1 MKHFALL
8 AHLAL
13 ASCATGYQ
21 PQSFTGGFSDYL
33 TAPDEAVITFHGNGY
48 TSVERVIEMTA
59 LRCADVTLK
68 NRYRYFV
75 GTSIAD
81 LSSQSS
87 FTTPGYAQT
96 YGSATAFGNY
106 ATGTA
111 TTTIT
116 PPQTFNIYKPAI
128 MVSIKMSNDEKS
140 LEPIG
145 MVVNGQKL
153 RPKDAAFLSQSLR
166 QALGIK
172 NSSAN

>member
-1 MKHFALL
+1 MKRLSLL
-8 AHLAL
+8 IFLAL
-13 ASCATGYQ
+13 MGCETGYQ
-21 PQSFTGGFSDYL
+21 PQSFTGGYSEFL

-48 TSVERVIEMTA
+48 TSVERVSEMTA
-59 LRCADVTLK
+59 LRCAEVTLK
-68 NRYRYFV
+68 NGYRYFV

-87 FTTPGYAQT
+87 FTTPGYAHT

-116 PPQTFNIYKPAI
+116 TPQTFNFYKPAI
-128 MVSIKMSNDEKS
+128 MVSIKMSNDQKS

-145 MVVNGQKL
+145 MVNNGQKA
-153 RPKDAAFLSQSLR
+153 RPNDAAFLSQSLR

-172 NSSAN
+172 SASAN

>member
-8 AHLAL
+8 ALLAL

-111 TTTIT
+111 TTTIIHLKRL
-116 PPQTFNIYKPAI
+116 TFINRPSWFRSRCRMMKSHSSLSGWWS
-128 MVSIKMSNDEKS
+128 MVKRFV
-140 LEPIG
+140 LE
-145 MVVNGQKL
+145 MQ
-153 RPKDAAFLSQSLR
+153 LS
-166 QALGIK
+166 
-172 NSSAN
+172 